1 MDWDAIR
8 VFYHVA
14 RAGSFTQAADELNIT
29 QSSLS
34 RRIAD
39 LEYRIQKKLFI
50 RHSKGLTL
58 TEEGDILYEAA
69 RKMFAEIRG
78 AQQTLSERPS
88 STSGRLTITTTE
100 GFTSTVLVHI
110 MMDFL
115 RTYPDISVTFACEDE
130 NLDLLLREADV
141 AIRPKQDGQANLV
154 QIPLVELEYAL
165 YASKSYL
172 EEYGTPRKA
181 SDLDR
186 HRLLVFKHPMRSFPY
201 AQPGWFL
208 KVGRKEEEPPRIPYI
223 ATNSATTLFIL
234 VKNGFGITTF
244 NSKSAHI
251 KNEALVPI
259 LPDLRGP
266 KVSLY
271 LVYPT
276 ESHTNPLIKLLKDY
290 LVNKFT
296 VYG

>member
-14 RAGSFTQAADELNIT
+14 RAGSFTQAAEELNIT
-29 QSSLS
+29 QSSIS

-58 TEEGDILYEAA
+58 TEEGEILYEAA
-69 RKMFAEIRG
+69 RKMFIEIQG
-78 AQQTLSERPS
+78 AQQTLSERAS
-88 STSGRLTITTTE
+88 STRGKLTITTTE
-100 GFTSTVLVHI
+100 GFTSTVLVHV

-115 RTYPDISVTFACEDE
+115 RTYPDISITFACDE

-141 AIRPKQDGQANLV
+141 AIRPKQADQTNLI
-154 QIPLVELEYAL
+154 QIPLVDLEYAL

-172 EEYGTPRKA
+172 EEYGTPQKI
-181 SDLDR
+181 SDLDH
-186 HRLLVFKHPMRSFPY
+186 HRLLVFKYPKQSLMYTEPD
-201 AQPGWFL
+201 WFL
-208 KVGRKEEEPPRIPYI
+208 KTEKKEEESRVPYI
-223 ATNSATTLFIL
+223 TTNSVNTLFTL
-234 VKNGFGITTF
+234 VKSGFGITTF
-244 NSKSAHI
+244 NSKSTVV
-251 KNEALVPI
+251 KNEALIRI
-259 LPDLRGP
+259 LPDLIGP

-276 ESHTNPLIKLLKDY
+276 ESRTNPLIKLLKDY
-290 LVNKFT
+290 LINKFT
-296 VYG
+296 TYG